1 MSTEILSDYNVS
13 GQRASIVSRGRQY
26 SDLDLSLVPHPNK
39 KDIIPL
45 IDVDAVRNSVKNLV
59 LTDRYE
65 RLFNPDISSGL
76 KRLLFENVDSH
87 TTYLIRTYIIEVL
100 TNYEPRISGLNVI
113 VQDDDV
119 NNGYYITI
127 AFNVISV
134 NIQSDVQIFLERTR

>member
-76 KRLLFENVDSH
+76 KRLLFENGDSH